1 MPTPA
6 GPLIGGIQFDETTSG
21 HLQGLA
27 IASMVVQNPA
37 GSEPAAV
44 TVAGRSLPCV
54 LAVRGLFANI
64 PNVRAKRGTIVSCT
78 VRGAGP
84 TDYWCAEA
92 EIVGSPRQALHDG
105 STFWVVDATFTLHPL
120 A

>member
-6 GPLIGGIQFDETTSG
+6 GPLIGGIQFDETMSG

-27 IASMVVQNPA
+27 IASAVVQNPA

-44 TVAGRSLPCV
+44 TVAGRSIPCV
-54 LAVRGLFANI
+54 LAVRGLFAAI
-64 PNVRAKRGTIVSCT
+64 PNVRAKRGAVVSCT
-78 VRGAGP
+78 VRGVGP
-84 TDYWCAEA
+84 VDYWCAEA
-92 EIVGSPRQALHDG
+92 EIIGNPRQALHDG
-105 STFWVVDATFTLHPL
+105 TAYWAVEAVFTLHPL